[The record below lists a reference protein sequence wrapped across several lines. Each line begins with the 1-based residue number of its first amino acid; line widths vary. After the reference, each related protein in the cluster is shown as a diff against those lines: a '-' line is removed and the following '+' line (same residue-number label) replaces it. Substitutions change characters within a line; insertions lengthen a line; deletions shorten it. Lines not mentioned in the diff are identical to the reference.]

1 MCLCLYANDDEKARK
16 YVEIR
21 KNNDKKAIEKLEN
34 DMKKFSELFGEVR
47 ENRNTENTNN

>member
-1 MCLCLYANDDEKARK
+1 MCLCLYANDDENARK

-21 KNNDKKAIEKLEN
+21 KYNDKKAIEKLEK